1 MKNFKPTMYYK
12 DIFSINY
19 KKLKKMGIKC
29 LIFDLDNTLALID
42 EKSCPE
48 KTSKLIKKLQNDF
61 LIIIISNNTRSRIKP
76 YMRDLGVDAVSLA
89 MKPLTRGLRHIK
101 LKYKLKKKE
110 MVMIGD
116 QIVTDIISGTNFKI
130 KTILVDPLGVKDLK
144 ITNLNRKIE
153 SFIINR
159 YRKRGIFERGKYYE

>member
-1 MKNFKPTMYYK
+1 MKGFKPTRYYK

-19 KKLKKMGIKC
+19 KKLKEEGIKC

-42 EKSCPE
+42 EKDCPD
-48 KTSKLIKKLQNDF
+48 KTYKLISKLQKDF
-61 LIIIISNNTRSRIKP
+61 IVFIISNNTKKRIKP
-76 YMRDLGVDAVSLA
+76 YMDTLGVDGVGLA
-89 MKPLTRGLRHIK
+89 MKPLTRGLRRIK
-101 LKYKLKKKE
+101 KIHKLKKKE

-116 QIVTDIISGTNFKI
+116 QIVTDVISGKNFRI

-153 SFIINR
+153 SYIINR

>member
-1 MKNFKPTMYYK
+1 
-12 DIFSINY
+12 
-19 KKLKKMGIKC
+19 
-29 LIFDLDNTLALID
+29 
-42 EKSCPE
+42 
-48 KTSKLIKKLQNDF
+48 
-61 LIIIISNNTRSRIKP
+61 
-76 YMRDLGVDAVSLA
+76 
-89 MKPLTRGLRHIK
+89 
-101 LKYKLKKKE
+101 

>member
-1 MKNFKPTMYYK
+1 MKGFKPTRYYK

-19 KKLKKMGIKC
+19 EKLKEEGIKC
-29 LIFDLDNTLALID
+29 LVFDLDNTLALIE
-42 EKSCPE
+42 EKDCPA
-48 KTSKLIKKLQNDF
+48 KTYKLISKLQKDF
-61 LIIIISNNTRSRIKP
+61 IVFIISNNTRKRIKP
-76 YMRDLGVDAVSLA
+76 YMDALGVDAVGLA
-89 MKPLTRGLRHIK
+89 MKPLTRGLRRIK
-101 LKYKLKKKE
+101 RIHKLKKKE

-116 QIVTDIISGTNFKI
+116 QIVTDVISGKNFRI

-153 SFIINR
+153 AYIINR